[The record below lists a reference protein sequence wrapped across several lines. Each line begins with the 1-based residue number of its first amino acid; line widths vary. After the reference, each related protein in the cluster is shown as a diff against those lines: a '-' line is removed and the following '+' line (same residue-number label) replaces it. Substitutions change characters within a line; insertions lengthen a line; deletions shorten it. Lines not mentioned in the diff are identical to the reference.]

1 MTDTEY
7 DVVVVRGMALSPN
20 SRPKCAMCGSQKNL
34 GRIISP
40 GLRYGVVLCPQRL
53 RSGAC
58 GLGPELQQ
66 LGGVLGA
73 GIADVRCL
81 SCHETPRARG
91 LAEP

>member
-40 GLRYGVVLCPQRL
+40 GLRYGVVLCPQDAPHWMEAVVGSIVTSPERIAEIL
-53 RSGAC
+53 HDA
-58 GLGPELQQ
+58 GLL
-66 LGGVLGA
+66 
-73 GIADVRCL
+73 
-81 SCHETPRARG
+81 
-91 LAEP
+91 